1 MYHPSEVEGP
11 GVACVTRGMWKPLLV
26 GVAALAA
33 CGAPGKSE
41 PAVVHPPSAPP
52 APAPPSGDAPIEVA
66 AARPKAIA
74 QPALIPAPLAGD
86 PSNAT
91 IHRLSNGMTVYLS
104 PDAQEPSVIAHVVV
118 RAGSRNDPEQSTGL
132 AHYLEH
138 MLFKGTSQLGTLDY
152 AQEKPHLDRIAALYG
167 ELRKPGSD
175 RDKILRE
182 IDGETQQSAAFAIP
196 NEFDQLYARIGITGV
211 NAFTDRDATVYVAK
225 VPKNRLAQWAR
236 VEANRYA
243 DAVFRLFWPELEAVY
258 EEKNRAI
265 DNPGRR
271 VEEAFLKALFPHHG
285 YGWST
290 TIGEVDHLKNPAYGD
305 MVAFFERYYTPGN
318 MAIVLSGD
326 VDESVL
332 PVLETAFAGFQRP
345 AGDAPPPGELP
356 HLSGRAQ
363 LDVPVPAR
371 EGVILGWPLVSATH
385 PDRLALEVM
394 DRILLDGT
402 SGLIERD
409 LLLPQKVADAGS
421 NPTFLREAGYFEL
434 YADALT
440 GQKLDDLE
448 QMLQGL
454 VGKLQRGEFTDA
466 DLAVAVL
473 TADLQQQRQV
483 ESNGGRAQL
492 MEAAFIDGRDW
503 PDAVGLIDQMRKITK
518 ADVVRVANRYLT
530 HDLLVVRK
538 VKSKEAPPKI
548 TKPGITP
555 VKIDTGRVGGFAR
568 DVAAMAVAPIEPVA
582 LVAGRD
588 YVRTQTPVGP
598 LVSVVNRR
606 NRLFAV
612 RYQFDVGRSDDR
624 LVCLALD
631 LQRVSGAGTRS
642 AAQVASLL
650 HELGIVI
657 GISCTRME
665 SSISVTGPDENLGA
679 ALGIVRDWLA
689 EPVFDDATLKA
700 RVARVET
707 ERANQLTTPQ
717 TIAAAAQ
724 DHAQYGDN
732 TEYLVTP
739 TNQQLEA
746 ATPAQ
751 LRALLAGFL
760 HWKHRTSYFGP
771 RSAADAATAV
781 ALGDGKRQATPRKP
795 ITYRKPHAALVTDQ
809 ATAQSQILM
818 AWPRPPVTDADRA
831 LGAVFTAYIAPMLF
845 SEVREARGLAY
856 AVSGGYVTGLKKA
869 DAASLFAFVATQ
881 ADKSHDSIDAVRES
895 LGRPVDDKRFDAA
908 KVTLSETYRVDRIA
922 PRNIAGAVYSWED
935 QGAPS
940 DPRAARHARAEKVDR
955 AALERWMKAVLA
967 GPAIFSIVGDHAKL
981 DDARLGKLAP
991 VTMVPVSKLFGY

>member
-1 MYHPSEVEGP
+1 
-11 GVACVTRGMWKPLLV
+11 MWKPLLV

-33 CGAPGKSE
+33 CGAPGKPE
-41 PAVVHPPSAPP
+41 PAVVRPPAQPAPP
-52 APAPPSGDAPIEVA
+52 APPGDAPIAVA
-66 AARPKAIA
+66 AARPKAVA
-74 QPALIPAPLAGD
+74 TPALVASPLASD
-86 PSNAT
+86 PSKAT

-118 RAGSRNDPEQSTGL
+118 RAGSRNDPAQSTGL

-167 ELRKPGSD
+167 ELRAPGSD
-175 RDKILRE
+175 RDKILHE
-182 IDGETQQSAAFAIP
+182 IDAETQRSAAFAIP
-196 NEFDQLYARIGITGV
+196 NELDQLYARLGITGL

-236 VEANRYA
+236 VEATRYA

-271 VEEAFLKALFPHHG
+271 VEEALLKAMFPRHG

-290 TIGEVDHLKNPAYGD
+290 TIGEVEHLKNPAYGD

-332 PVLETAFAGFQRP
+332 PVLEHEFAGLQRP

-356 HLSGRAQ
+356 HLAGRTQ

-394 DRILLDGT
+394 DRILLDGA
-402 SGLIERD
+402 SGMIERE
-409 LLLPQKVADAGS
+409 LLLPQKVSDAGS

-434 YADALT
+434 YADALA
-440 GQKLDDLE
+440 GQQLDELE
-448 QMLQGL
+448 RLLQGV

-492 MEAAFIDGRDW
+492 MEAAFIDGQDW
-503 PDAVGLIDQMRKITK
+503 TDAVGLIDQMRKITK
-518 ADVVRVANRYLT
+518 ADVVRVAKRYLT
-530 HDLLVVRK
+530 GDLLVVRK
-538 VKSKEAPPKI
+538 IKSKEAPPKI

-555 VKIDTGRVGGFAR
+555 VKIVPGRVGAFAR
-568 DVAAMAVAPIEPVA
+568 DVAAMPVSPIEPVA

-588 YVRTQTPVGP
+588 YVRTQTPTGP
-598 LVSVVNRR
+598 LVSVVNHR
-606 NRLFAV
+606 NRLFAL

-631 LQRVSGAGTRS
+631 LQRVSGAGARS
-642 AAQVASLL
+642 AAQVAGLL
-650 HELGIVI
+650 HELGITI

-665 SSISVTGPDENLGA
+665 SSISVSGPDENLGA
-679 ALGIVRDWLA
+679 ALGIVRDWLGQ
-689 EPVFDDATLKA
+689 PVFDEATLKA
-700 RVARVET
+700 RVARVLT
-707 ERANQLTTPQ
+707 ERTNQLTTPQ
-717 TIAAAAQ
+717 VIAAAAQ
-724 DHAQYGDN
+724 DYAQYGDN

-739 TNQQLEA
+739 TNAQLAA

-781 ALGDGKRQATPRKP
+781 ALGDGRRPTTPRKP
-795 ITYRKPHAALVTDQ
+795 VRYRTPRTVLVTDQ

-831 LGAVFTAYIAPMLF
+831 LGTVFTDYIAPMLF

-856 AVSGGYVTGLKKA
+856 AVSGGYITGLKQA

-881 ADKSHDSIDAVRES
+881 TDKAHDSIDAVREA
-895 LGRPVDDKRFDAA
+895 LDRAIDDPRFDAA
-908 KVTLSETYRVDRIA
+908 QVKLNETYRVDRIA
-922 PRNIAGAVYSWED
+922 PRNIAGAVYSWDD

-940 DPRAARHARAEKVDR
+940 DPRAARHARAAKIDR
-955 AALERWMKAVLA
+955 AALERWKTAVLA
-967 GPAIFSIVGDHAKL
+967 GPAILSIVGDHGKL

-991 VTMVPVSKLFGY
+991 VTVVPVSRLFGY